1 MVTLKEFQALDLRVA
16 EILSVDAVEGS
27 SKLYALQA
35 DVGGRQVQMVAGLK
49 GQYKPEDLKGRK
61 VVVVANL
68 EPAKIRGVE
77 SEAML
82 LAAVDAQ
89 GSVSLLTVD
98 KDIAVGSKIM

>member
-1 MVTLKEFQALDLRVA
+1 MVSLKEFQALDLRVA
-16 EILSVDAVEGS
+16 EILSVDSVEGS

-49 GQYKPEDLKGRK
+49 GQYAPEDLKGRK
-61 VVVVANL
+61 VIVVANL
-68 EPAKIRGVE
+68 EPAKIRGVT

-82 LAAVDAQ
+82 LAAVDSG

-98 KDIAVGSKIM
+98 KDASVGSKVM